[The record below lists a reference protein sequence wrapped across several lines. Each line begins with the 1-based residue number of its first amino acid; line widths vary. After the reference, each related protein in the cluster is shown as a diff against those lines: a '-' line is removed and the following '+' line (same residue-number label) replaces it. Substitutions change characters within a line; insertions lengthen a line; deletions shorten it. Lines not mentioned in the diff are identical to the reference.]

1 MAAEKEPF
9 VPNIT
14 DNLKPYEITVP
25 PPEDYN
31 KGEDMSFI
39 YRVTI
44 LHGNDLKLIRIRY
57 VLSTCLGSR

>member
-9 VPNIT
+9 VPNLT
-14 DNLKPYEITVP
+14 NDLKPYEITVP

-31 KGEDMSFI
+31 HGEDMSFI

-44 LHGNDLKLIRIRY
+44 LDGNDLPLAWIFY
-57 VLSTCLGSR
+57 GLSICLGSS